1 MMVSWNDHQLCWLA
15 VKKKMVNGKFGWT
28 KSLFAGVLGF
38 VEKKWWLQLVG
49 YEIEE
54 RETTRME
61 AKRSRFTVVQLKKGG

>member
-1 MMVSWNDHQLCWLA
+1 LA

-38 VEKKWWLQLVG
+38 VGKKKGWLQLVG

-61 AKRSRFTVVQLKKGG
+61 AKRSRFTVVQLKKKGSWLFG